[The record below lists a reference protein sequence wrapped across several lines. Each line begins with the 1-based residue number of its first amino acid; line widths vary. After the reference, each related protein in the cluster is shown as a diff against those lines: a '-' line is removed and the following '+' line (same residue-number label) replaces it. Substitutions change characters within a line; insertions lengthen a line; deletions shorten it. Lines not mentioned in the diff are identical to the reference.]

1 MQFLVG
7 ENWKNYFDVV
17 IVQARKPRFF
27 TEETRPLRIYDE
39 VKQTQLW
46 DRVTKLDKG
55 IIYLEVILYFDILK
69 NYICEY
75 AKCYLYLLTAE
86 YFRELLN
93 SCKT

>member
-7 ENWKNYFDVV
+7 ENWKDYFDVV

-27 TEETRPLRIYDE
+27 TEESRPLRIYDE

-55 IIYLEVILYFDILK
+55 VIYLEVSISTLISLK
-69 NYICEY
+69 NDTLGTLHIF
-75 AKCYLYLLTAE
+75 LIMTN
-86 YFRELLN
+86 YFREQLN
-93 SCKT
+93 SFKT

>member
-7 ENWKNYFDVV
+7 ENWKDYFDVV

-27 TEETRPLRIYDE
+27 TEESRPLRIYDE

-55 IIYLEVILYFDILK
+55 VIYLEVSLSTVSFFEKSYIWDI
-69 NYICEY
+69 NI
-75 AKCYLYLLTAE
+75 
-86 YFRELLN
+86 FFFINDELF
-93 SCKT
+93 

>member
-17 IVQARKPRFF
+17 IVQARKPKFF

-46 DRVTKLDKG
+46 DRVTKLNKG
-55 IIYLEVILYFDILK
+55 IIYLEVILYCNVKKLCIYDCNILS
-69 NYICEY
+69 NIVLTVEY
-75 AKCYLYLLTAE
+75 T
-86 YFRELLN
+86 
-93 SCKT
+93 

>member
-46 DRVTKLDKG
+46 DRVTKLNKG
-55 IIYLEVILYFDILK
+55 IIYLEVIFYFDILE
-69 NYICEY
+69 NYIFLIMRI
-75 AKCYLYLLTAE
+75 YLFIYRGT
-86 YFRELLN
+86 F
-93 SCKT
+93 